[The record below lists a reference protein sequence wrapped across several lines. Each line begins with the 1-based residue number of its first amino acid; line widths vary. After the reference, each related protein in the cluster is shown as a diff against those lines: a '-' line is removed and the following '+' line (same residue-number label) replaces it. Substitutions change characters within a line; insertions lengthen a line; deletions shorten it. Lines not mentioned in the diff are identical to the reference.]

1 VEEVPSVLQVL
12 QSSWALLLGLTFLML
27 GNGMQNTVLGIR
39 GGIEGFS
46 TMELSVIMS
55 GYFAGFLVASKIA
68 PMLIRRVGHVRV
80 FAALG
85 SLISATII
93 LYPVLTEP
101 WAWVLLRVLIGFCF
115 CGVYITA
122 ESWLNAA
129 STNETRGKALS
140 LYMIVVMLG
149 IVLAQGIVTLGDPSG
164 FILFIV
170 PSVLVSIAFAP
181 ILLAA
186 TPTPPFETTKSMSL
200 ARLWA
205 TSPLGCV
212 AVFLTGGVISGQF
225 TMSAVYGGEVGLTVA
240 QISAF
245 IAAVYMGGLVFQFPL
260 GWLSDRMDRRKLIL
274 WSAVGSA
281 AFAAVGMAFVDD
293 PRVLIVLGFLFGGL
307 SNPLYSLAV
316 AYTNDFLDREDMAA
330 ASGGLLF
337 LNGLGAVMGP
347 IAVGWIMGA
356 MGAVGFWVF
365 LAALNVVL
373 AVYAVWRMRRR
384 PLTPPIGETFPYAPV
399 PIVATPVSH
408 EAAAEVRR
416 ETQEGTCA
424 DDTKSQ
430 IDSTS

>member
-1 VEEVPSVLQVL
+1 
-12 QSSWALLLGLTFLML
+12 
-27 GNGMQNTVLGIR
+27 
-39 GGIEGFS
+39 
-46 TMELSVIMS
+46 
-55 GYFAGFLVASKIA
+55 
-68 PMLIRRVGHVRV
+68 VRV

-93 LYPVLTEP
+93 LYPVLTDP
-101 WAWVLLRVLIGFCF
+101 VAWTLLRVLIGFCF

-129 STNETRGKALS
+129 STNENRGKALS

-170 PSVLVSIAFAP
+170 PSVLVSISFAP

-212 AVFLTGGVISGQF
+212 SVFLTGGVISGQF